1 MSGSH
6 SKQGGALRK
15 PTLTDV
21 LSSEATNID
30 WLTKFFAYHCDGA
43 WEHEF
48 GMSLDSLAIPGWGL
62 VVDLRGTVLEGTG
75 VNRNSLKETSKSE
88 HDFIEAFLE
97 DDEFHA
103 TCGPFNLDAMLGV
116 FREWATKRLADAPAR

>member
-1 MSGSH
+1 MSGPH
-6 SKQGGALRK
+6 SKQGGALRR
-15 PTLTDV
+15 PSLADV
-21 LSSEATNID
+21 LSADGANID
-30 WLTKFFAYHCDGA
+30 WLAKFFAYHCDGA

-62 VVDLRGTVLEGTG
+62 VVDLRGTALEGTG
-75 VNRNSLKETSKSE
+75 VNRSNLKETSKSD

-103 TCGPFNLDAMLGV
+103 TCGPFNLDVMLGL
-116 FREWATKRLADAPAR
+116 FREWATKRLADAPAH

>member
-1 MSGSH
+1 MTGPKTKQSG
-6 SKQGGALRK
+6 GLRK

-21 LSSEATNID
+21 LSADSNNIE
-30 WLTKFFAYHCDGA
+30 WLARFYAYHCDGA

-62 VVDLRGTVLEGTG
+62 AVDLRGTALEGTG
-75 VNRNSLKETSKSE
+75 VNRSE
-88 HDFIEAFLE
+88 VRKVSRSDHDFIEAYLE
-97 DDEFHA
+97 DDEFQA
-103 TCGPFNLDAMLGV
+103 TCGPFNLDAMLAL